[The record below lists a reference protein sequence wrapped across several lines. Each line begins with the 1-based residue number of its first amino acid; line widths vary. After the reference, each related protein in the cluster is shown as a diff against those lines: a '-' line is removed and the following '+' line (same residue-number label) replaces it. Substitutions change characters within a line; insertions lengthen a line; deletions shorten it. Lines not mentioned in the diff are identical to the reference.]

1 MRISDWSSDVCSSD
15 LQLNYGFDALG
26 FPIDG
31 SAGVRY
37 VNTWGSSNSFNFRP
51 GDASNGFQDIVE
63 ESPGRGNYTD
73 ILPSFTALLH
83 FTPKLQLRLSYTTN
97 VHRPSFYDKIGRAS
111 CRESV
116 CQYV

>member
-1 MRISDWSSDVCSSD
+1 MLRRLPRSTRTDTR
-15 LQLNYGFDALG
+15 
-26 FPIDG
+26 FPYTTLFRSG

-51 GDASNGFQDIVE
+51 GDASNGFQDIGE

-83 FTPKLQLRLSYTTN
+83 FTPKLRLRLSYTTN
-97 VHRPSFYDKIGRAS
+97 EIGRAH
-111 CRESV
+111 V
-116 CQYV
+116 